1 MNRLDRLLDPERV
14 TQLKAYAI
22 TDVPDLVGALEAD
35 HASLGKL
42 LHLAPSSVDE
52 LHERALKILD
62 PSERALVHDAVNNA
76 PQNGA
81 WDPNSD

>member
-35 HASLGKL
+35 HASIGKL
-42 LHLAPSSVDE
+42 LNLAPSSVDD
-52 LHERALKILD
+52 LHEHALEVLD
-62 PSERALVHDAVNNA
+62 PSERALVHDIVHDA
-76 PQNGA
+76 PHYGA
-81 WDPNSD
+81 WDPNVD